1 MNEEFTS
8 SLQDL
13 DLGSWPGGPGTG
25 SSKNVMTEPKR
36 LTVAALPFLTE
47 QDFEQICV
55 DSHRLVVENEQ
66 LRQRIAQLEFHIVT
80 HGWAERK
87 LH

>member
-1 MNEEFTS
+1 MNIEYPL

-13 DLGSWPGGPGTG
+13 DSGFRPGGQQVG
-25 SSKNVMTEPKR
+25 SYNTDMTEPKR
-36 LTVAALPFLTE
+36 LTAAILPFLTE
-47 QDFEQICV
+47 EDFEQMRV
-55 DSHRLVVENEQ
+55 DTRKLLAQNEQ

-80 HGWAERK
+80 NGWAERK